1 MNFFGGG
8 EEQKPQGPD
17 PVFAGKSSNHS
28 VKILYFYKPLGTRC
42 TVYPIETSFRSI
54 AFDIL

>member
-17 PVFAGKSSNHS
+17 PVFAGKSLNNN
-28 VKILYFYKPLGTRC
+28 KKYT
-42 TVYPIETSFRSI
+42 
-54 AFDIL
+54 FDDPS